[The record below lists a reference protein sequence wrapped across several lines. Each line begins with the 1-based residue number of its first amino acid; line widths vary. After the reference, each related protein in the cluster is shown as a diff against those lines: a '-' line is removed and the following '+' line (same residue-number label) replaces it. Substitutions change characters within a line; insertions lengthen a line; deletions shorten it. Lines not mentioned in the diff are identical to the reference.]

1 MRALVLAI
9 FLFTTALSY
18 ALREVITPAIVDPH
32 LIWVWA
38 GPTIALAVQT
48 VIFWFRYRKYND
60 DAFMIDDTDFDEK
73 VLDESRAP
81 SETHAGVPKTI
92 EEEEPLG
99 EKQKL

>member
-1 MRALVLAI
+1 MRALVLAF

-18 ALREVITPAIVDPH
+18 ALGEVITPAITDPH
-32 LIWVWA
+32 LIWIWA

-48 VIFWFRYRKYND
+48 VIFWFRYKKYDD

-81 SETHAGVPKTI
+81 SVTHTSVPKTI
-92 EEEEPLG
+92 DEEGPLG
-99 EKQKL
+99 EK